1 MNKKAL
7 VAMSG
12 GVDSSVTALMMKNA
26 GYECIGATMHLFDN
40 EDAGLEREKTCCS
53 LSDVEDAASV
63 ARRMGIKHYVF
74 NFKDEFRDKV
84 INNFICEYECGGT
97 PNPCI
102 DCNKYMKF
110 DKLLS
115 RAKVLGCDKIATG
128 HYVRI
133 NYNEETG
140 RYELLKAVDETKDQ
154 SYVLYSM
161 TQEQL
166 SHTVFPLGELRKTEV
181 RKIAEENGFV
191 NARKKDSQD
200 ICFVPDGDYA
210 SFIERYSGKKFPCGD
225 FCDKNGNVLARHS
238 GIIKYTI
245 GQRKGLGVA
254 FGKPMYVCDKCIE
267 NNTVI
272 LGENDDLFKDEVL
285 AKDFNWVSITSAK
298 EPVKVQAK
306 IRYNQSAQNATLY
319 QIGENDVRVVFDKPQ
334 RAPAKGQALVCYD
347 GDKVLGGGTI
357 I

>member
-7 VAMSG
+7 IAMSG
-12 GVDSSVTALMMKNA
+12 GVDSSVTALLMKDA

-40 EDAGLEREKTCCS
+40 EDAGIEREKTCCS

-63 ARRMGIKHYVF
+63 ARRMGMKHYVF

-84 INNFICEYECGGT
+84 IKNFIGEYERGGT

-102 DCNKYMKF
+102 DCNRYMKF
-110 DKLLS
+110 DKLLK
-115 RAKVLGCDKIATG
+115 RAEVLGCDTIATG

-133 NYNEETG
+133 NYNEQSG
-140 RYELLKAVDETKDQ
+140 RYELLKALDETKDQ
-154 SYVLYSM
+154 SYVLYVM

-166 SHTVFPLGELRKTEV
+166 AHTVFPLGNLRKTQV
-181 RKIAEENGFV
+181 REIAEKNGFV

-210 SFIERYSGKKFPCGD
+210 RFIERYTGKTFPHGNFCDRSGK
-225 FCDKNGNVLARHS
+225 VLARHS

-272 LGENDDLFKDEVL
+272 LGENEDLMKSEVC
-285 AKDFNWVSITSAK
+285 ASDFNWISIDGAG
-298 EPVKVQAK
+298 EPIRVEAK
-306 IRYNQSAQNATLY
+306 IRYNQSAQPAVLY
-319 QIGENDVRVVFDKPQ
+319 KTGENSVKVVFDKPQ
-334 RAPAKGQALVCYD
+334 RAPARGQALVCYD
-347 GDKVLGGGTI
+347 GDRVIGGGTI
-357 I
+357 E

>member
-7 VAMSG
+7 IAMSG
-12 GVDSSVTALMMKNA
+12 GVDSSVTALLMKDA

-40 EDAGLEREKTCCS
+40 EDAGIEREKTCCS

-63 ARRMGIKHYVF
+63 ARRMGMKHYVF

-84 INNFICEYECGGT
+84 INNFIGEYERGGT

-102 DCNKYMKF
+102 DCNRYMKF
-110 DKLLS
+110 DKLLK
-115 RAKVLGCDKIATG
+115 RAEVLGCGTIATG

-133 NYNEETG
+133 NYNEQSG
-140 RYELLKAVDETKDQ
+140 RYELLKALDETKDQ
-154 SYVLYSM
+154 SYVLYVM

-166 SHTVFPLGELRKTEV
+166 AHTVFPLGNLRKTQV
-181 RKIAEENGFV
+181 REIAEKNGFV

-210 SFIERYSGKKFPCGD
+210 RFIERYTGKTFPHGNFCDRSGK
-225 FCDKNGNVLARHS
+225 VLARHS

-272 LGENDDLFKDEVL
+272 LGENEDLMKSEVC
-285 AKDFNWVSITSAK
+285 ASDFNWISIAGAN
-298 EPVKVQAK
+298 EPIRVEAK
-306 IRYNQSAQNATLY
+306 IRYNQSAQPAVLY
-319 QIGENDVRVVFDKPQ
+319 QAGENSVKVVFDKPQ
-334 RAPAKGQALVCYD
+334 RAPARGQALVCYD
-347 GDKVLGGGTI
+347 EDRVIGGGTI
-357 I
+357 E